1 MDFEGWRCGF
11 CLDFPGISL
20 TVWPPNLSLSPKCSF
35 STMWNK
41 NFLFRADEAT
51 PLSQTEQELFHDTD
65 PALDS
70 SGLNMEKF
78 ISVWLQGDGP
88 EDTPESY
95 TNIYVRTATLDPQK
109 GVGFLQ
115 PLQGRTHQIK
125 QMLSVSQRAYLRDWL
140 SRTFPEAW
148 EEAGEHFQAIF
159 SE

>member
-1 MDFEGWRCGF
+1 
-11 CLDFPGISL
+11 
-20 TVWPPNLSLSPKCSF
+20 
-35 STMWNK
+35 MWNK
-41 NFLFRADEAT
+41 NFLFRADEAI

-88 EDTPESY
+88 EETPEAY
-95 TNIYVRTATLDPQK
+95 TNVYVRTATLDPQK

-140 SRTFPEAW
+140 SETFPQAW
-148 EEAGEHFQAIF
+148 EEADEHFQAIF
-159 SE
+159 SEYE

>member
-1 MDFEGWRCGF
+1 
-11 CLDFPGISL
+11 
-20 TVWPPNLSLSPKCSF
+20 
-35 STMWNK
+35 MWNK

-88 EDTPESY
+88 EETPEAY
-95 TNIYVRTATLDPQK
+95 TNVYVRTATLDPQK